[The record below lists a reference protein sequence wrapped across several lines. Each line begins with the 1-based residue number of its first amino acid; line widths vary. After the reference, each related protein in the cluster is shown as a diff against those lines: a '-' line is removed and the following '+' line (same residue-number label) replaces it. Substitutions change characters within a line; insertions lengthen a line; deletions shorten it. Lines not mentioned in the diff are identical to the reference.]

1 MHAGALFLVVGF
13 KSWFEFKVVCC
24 LIWFGER
31 IWKCKRKRKK
41 KKDNQTTPATAAG
54 PARLSAC

>member
-24 LIWFGER
+24 LIGLEKGFGM
-31 IWKCKRKRKK
+31 
-41 KKDNQTTPATAAG
+41 
-54 PARLSAC
+54 